1 MIWVLYVLIG
11 TGIGVCV
18 CVSVWDSSVCV
29 CLQNVIPSISITV
42 AAFFLGHTCG
52 LCTSLGQ
59 RLNPHHRCGNAA
71 SFSHCATGEPPH
83 FAQCF
88 CLVSPSSMF
97 TSFSSC
103 QIGSQSIC
111 LLFVESSSVRQVVLR

>member
-42 AAFFLGHTCG
+42 AAFFW
-52 LCTSLGQ
+52 
-59 RLNPHHRCGNAA
+59 
-71 SFSHCATGEPPH
+71 ATPVAYARPL
-83 FAQCF
+83 A
-88 CLVSPSSMF
+88 
-97 TSFSSC
+97 
-103 QIGSQSIC
+103 
-111 LLFVESSSVRQVVLR
+111 RD

>member
-18 CVSVWDSSVCV
+18 CVCLSGIAVCV
-29 CLQNVIPSISITV
+29 SAKCDTFHFDNCCC
-42 AAFFLGHTCG
+42 FFLGHTCG

-59 RLNPHHRCGNAA
+59 RLNPHHRCGSAA

-103 QIGSQSIC
+103 QIGSQSVC